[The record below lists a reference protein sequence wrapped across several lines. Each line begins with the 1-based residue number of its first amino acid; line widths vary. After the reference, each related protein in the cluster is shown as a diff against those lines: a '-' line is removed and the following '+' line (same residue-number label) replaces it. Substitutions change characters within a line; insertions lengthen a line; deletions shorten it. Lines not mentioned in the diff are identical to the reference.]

1 MTRINTNVSSLIA
14 QKTLARTNNQ
24 LQQALTRLSTGL
36 RINVGKD
43 DPAGLIASET
53 LRSDIVSTQRAI
65 TNSER
70 ANQMIAT
77 ADSALGQVSSLLN
90 DIRGL
95 VTEAANAGAMSADQI
110 AANQLQIDS
119 SLEAINRIA
128 QTTSFQGKRLLDGS
142 LDFVTT
148 ADTVSSITDL
158 QIDQANLGAS
168 GQITVDVDIAAAA
181 SRAAITS
188 SSGEATA
195 TATLYFAPRATATL
209 ITNSTGGDLD
219 IRAKSLS
226 PEYEGVTIVYNG
238 GASSASAS
246 YDSESKT
253 LTVNFD
259 DTTTTVA
266 QLVAAINATN
276 EFEATSTAAG
286 AETVTSVTGGTST
299 TRQYLTI
306 TAPAAGTDYNGVEV
320 SVQTSASVAAGSPQ
334 ATYYSDTKRLV
345 ITINDTT
352 ATTLSDIAT
361 AVTNQ
366 TDFTGTASAGTTR
379 IYGSGTADK
388 RAVASTLSSGY
399 LSSGFTAATNA
410 YATLSFAA
418 GASFTLTTSG
428 GSAVV
433 DIKAKAV
440 GTAESEVNIIL
451 DGSKTS
457 TSASYNAATKTLT
470 VEYNDTTT
478 TVQQLLDAINS
489 VSEFDARMRSGT
501 ASDTITT
508 SSASGTTGIDSIKV
522 TSLIPGADYNGM
534 TVRIT
539 RQDGLGASNA
549 TAAYDSAN
557 NVLTI
562 TIDSTAAT
570 TLAEIASAIDAVEGF
585 SASYST
591 NGAGVI
597 FGDNTEATVTANTG
611 TTGGNTLSADTVVE
625 IAGNKGMEVFNFQA
639 GTSVNQMVAAIN
651 LVSDAI
657 GLTATQSMGVMTLS
671 SSDYGSKAL
680 AAITVTSE
688 GSGGTFK
695 SSLSATRANGT
706 DISARINGVQAN
718 ADGNTMSINT
728 ATLDM
733 TLTVAAGTTGAFQ
746 FVISGGGALFQLGP
760 DVVSNQQARIGITS
774 LNTAR
779 LGGNSGKLYELASGG
794 SAALA
799 TNPTKAAA
807 IVDEV
812 ITKVTSLRGRLGAF
826 QRTTLE
832 TNINSLSDTMEN
844 LTAAESSI
852 RDADFAAESAAL
864 TRAQILV
871 QSGTAVLAIANQN
884 PQNVL
889 ALLR

>member
-158 QIDQANLGAS
+158 QIDQANLGAA
-168 GQITVDVDIAAAA
+168 GQITVDVDISAAATQA
-181 SRAAITS
+181 SITTA
-188 SSGEATA
+188 SGEATA
-195 TATLYFAPRATATL
+195 TATLYFAARATSTITAT
-209 ITNSTGGDLD
+209 TNGTLD

-226 PEYEGVTIVYNG
+226 PEYDGVSIVFNG
-238 GASSASAS
+238 SASSASAS
-246 YDSESKT
+246 YDSETKT

-259 DTTTTVA
+259 DGTTTVA

-276 EFEATSTAAG
+276 EFEATAVTAAG
-286 AETVTSVTGGTST
+286 AVSAATNAT
-299 TRQYLTI
+299 TNQEYLTI
-306 TAPAAGTDYNGVEV
+306 TAPSAGTDYNGVEV
-320 SVQTSASVAAGSPQ
+320 SVQTSSSVAAGSPV

-345 ITINDTT
+345 ITINDTN
-352 ATTLSDIAT
+352 ATTLSNIAT
-361 AVTNQ
+361 AITNQ
-366 TDFTGTASAGTTR
+366 TDFTATASVGATN

-388 RAVASTLSSGY
+388 RAVASTLSTGY
-399 LSSGFTAATNA
+399 LSSGFSAATNA
-410 YATLSFAA
+410 YATLNFAA
-418 GASFTLTTSG
+418 GKSFTLTTSG
-428 GSAVV
+428 GSAVI

-451 DGSKTS
+451 DGSK
-457 TSASYNAATKTLT
+457 SAASATYNSATKTLT

-508 SSASGTTGIDSIKV
+508 SSASGTTGIDAIKV

-539 RQDGLGASNA
+539 REDGLGASNA
-549 TAAYDSAN
+549 TASYDSAN

-611 TTGGNTLSADTVVE
+611 TTGGNTLNADIVVE

-651 LVSDAI
+651 LVSDAT
-657 GLTATQSMGVMTLS
+657 GLTATQSMGVMTLT

-695 SSLSATRANGT
+695 SALSDTRANGT
-706 DISARINGVQAN
+706 DIQASINGVQAN
-718 ADGNTMSINT
+718 ADGNTMAINT
-728 ATLDM
+728 ATLDL

>member
-158 QIDQANLGAS
+158 QIDQANLGAA
-168 GQITVDVDIAAAA
+168 GQITVDGEIAAAA
-181 SRAAITS
+181 TRATITS
-188 SSGEATA
+188 SSGEATP
-195 TATLYFAPRATATL
+195 TATLYFAPRATSTITAT
-209 ITNSTGGDLD
+209 TPGTLD

-226 PEYEGVTIVYNG
+226 PEYAGVSIVFNG
-238 GASSASAS
+238 AASSASAS
-246 YDSESKT
+246 YDAETKI
-253 LTVNFD
+253 LTVNYD
-259 DTTTTVA
+259 DGTSTVA
-266 QLVAAINATN
+266 DIVTAINATN
-276 EFEATSTAAG
+276 EFEATAVTAAG
-286 AETVTSVTGGTST
+286 AVTAATNVTTA
-299 TRQYLTI
+299 REYLSI
-306 TAPAAGTDYNGVEV
+306 TAPSAGTDYNGVEI
-320 SVQTSASVAAGSPQ
+320 SVQTSAAVAAGSPQ

-352 ATTLSDIAT
+352 ATTLSNIAT
-361 AVTNQ
+361 AITNQ
-366 TDFTGTASAGTTR
+366 TDFTATASTGTTN

-388 RAVASTLSSGY
+388 RAVASTLSTGY
-399 LSSGFTAATNA
+399 LSSGFSAATNA
-410 YATLSFAA
+410 YATLNFAA
-418 GASFTLTTSG
+418 GRSVTLTTSG

-440 GTAESEVNIIL
+440 GTAESDVTIIF
-451 DGSKTS
+451 DGSK
-457 TSASYNAATKTLT
+457 SAASATYNSATKTLT
-470 VEYNDTTT
+470 VEYDDTTT
-478 TVQQLLDAINS
+478 TVNQLIAAINT
-489 VSEFDARMRSGT
+489 VAEFDARLRSGT
-501 ASDTITT
+501 GTDTVTT
-508 SSASGTTGIDSIKV
+508 SSATATTGIDSIKV
-522 TSLIPGADYNGM
+522 TSLIPGADFNGM
-534 TVRIT
+534 KVQIARE
-539 RQDGLGASNA
+539 DGLGASNA
-549 TAAYDSAN
+549 RAAYDSAN

-562 TIDSTAAT
+562 TIDSTAST

-591 NGAGVI
+591 SGAGVV

-611 TTGGNTLSADTVVE
+611 TTGGNTLNADIVVQ

-651 LVSDAI
+651 LVADAT
-657 GLTATQSMGVMTLS
+657 GLSASQSMGVMTLT

-695 SSLSATRANGT
+695 SALSATRANGT

-733 TLTVAAGTTGAFQ
+733 TLAVAAGTTGAFQ

-760 DVVSNQQARIGITS
+760 DVVSNQQARVGITS

-799 TNPTKAAA
+799 ANPTKAAA

>member
-158 QIDQANLGAS
+158 QIDQANLGAA
-168 GQITVDVDIAAAA
+168 GQITVDVDISAAATQA
-181 SRAAITS
+181 RITT

-195 TATLYFAPRATATL
+195 TATLYFAPRATSNITAATNG
-209 ITNSTGGDLD
+209 TLD

-226 PEYEGVTIVYNG
+226 PEYEGVSIVFNG
-238 GASSASAS
+238 AASSASAS

-259 DTTTTVA
+259 DGTTTVA
-266 QLVAAINATN
+266 QLVSAINATN
-276 EFEATSTAAG
+276 EFEATAVTASGAVTAATN
-286 AETVTSVTGGTST
+286 AT
-299 TRQYLTI
+299 TAREYLTI
-306 TAPAAGTDYNGVEV
+306 TAPSAGTDYNGVEV
-320 SVQTSASVAAGSPQ
+320 SVQTSSSVAAGSPV

-345 ITINDTT
+345 ITINDTN
-352 ATTLSDIAT
+352 ATTLSAIAT
-361 AVTNQ
+361 AITNQ
-366 TDFTGTASAGTTR
+366 TDFTATASTGTTN

-399 LSSGFTAATNA
+399 LTSGFSAATNA
-410 YATLSFAA
+410 YATLNFAA
-418 GASFTLTTSG
+418 GKSFTLTTSG
-428 GSAVV
+428 GSAVI

-451 DGSKTS
+451 DGSKS
-457 TSASYNAATKTLT
+457 AASASYNSATKTLT

-478 TVQQLLDAINS
+478 TVQELLDAINS

-501 ASDTITT
+501 ASDTVST

-522 TSLIPGADYNGM
+522 TSLIPGADFNGM
-534 TVRIT
+534 TVRIA

-611 TTGGNTLSADTVVE
+611 TTGGNTLNADVVVE

-651 LVSDAI
+651 LVSDAT
-657 GLTATQSMGVMTLS
+657 GLTASQSLGVMTLT
-671 SSDYGSKAL
+671 SSDYGSKGL

-688 GSGGTFK
+688 ASGGTFK
-695 SSLSATRANGT
+695 SALSATRANGT
-706 DISARINGVQAN
+706 DIQATINGVQAN

-733 TLTVAAGTTGAFQ
+733 TLTVSAGTTGAFQ

-799 TNPTKAAA
+799 TNPSKAAA

>member
-53 LRSDIVSTQRAI
+53 LRSNIVSTQRAI

-77 ADSALGQVSSLLN
+77 ADSAIGQVSSLLN

-95 VTEAANAGAMSADQI
+95 VTEAANQGAMSADQI

-158 QIDQANLGAS
+158 EIDQANLGAA
-168 GQITVDVDIAAAA
+168 GQITVDVEISAAATQA
-181 SRAAITS
+181 TITS
-188 SSGEATA
+188 SSGSATA
-195 TATLYFAPRATATL
+195 TATLNFAARATST
-209 ITNSTGGDLD
+209 ITAVTNGTMD

-226 PEYEGVTIVYNG
+226 PEYDGVSIVFNG
-238 GASSASAS
+238 AASSASAS
-246 YDSESKT
+246 YDSESKI

-259 DTTTTVA
+259 DGTSTVA
-266 QLVAAINATN
+266 EVEAAINATN
-276 EFEATSTAAG
+276 EFEATAVTAAG
-286 AETVTSVTGGTST
+286 AMTAGTNVTTN
-299 TRQYLTI
+299 QEYLTI
-306 TAPAAGTDYNGVEV
+306 TAPSAGTAYNGVEV
-320 SVQTSASVAAGSPQ
+320 SVQTSAAVAAGSPT
-334 ATYYSDTKRLV
+334 AVYYADTKRLV
-345 ITINDTT
+345 LTINDTN
-352 ATTLSDIAT
+352 ATTLT
-361 AVTNQ
+361 ALANAITTQ
-366 TDFTGTASAGTTR
+366 TDFTGAASVGATN

-388 RAVASTLSSGY
+388 KALTSTLATGY
-399 LSSGFTAATNA
+399 LTSGFSSATNA
-410 YATLSFAA
+410 YGTLNFAA
-418 GASFTLTTSG
+418 GKAFTLTTSG
-428 GSAVV
+428 GTAVI
-433 DIKAKAV
+433 DIKAKSV
-440 GTAESEVNIIL
+440 GTTESGVTVIL

-457 TSASYNAATKTLT
+457 ASASYNSATKTLT

-478 TVQQLLDAINS
+478 TVDQLVAAINT
-489 VSEFDARMRSGT
+489 VSQFDARMRSGT
-501 ASDTITT
+501 GTDTVTT
-508 SSASGTTGIDSIKV
+508 SSATGTTGADSIKV
-522 TSLIPGADYNGM
+522 TSLIPGADFNNM
-534 TVRIT
+534 NIRIE

-549 TAAYDSAN
+549 TASYDSAN
-557 NVLTI
+557 NELTI
-562 TIDSTAAT
+562 PIDSTAAT

-585 SASYST
+585 SAAYST
-591 NGAGVI
+591 TGAGVV

-611 TTGGNTLSADTVVE
+611 STGGNTLIADTVME

-651 LVSDAI
+651 LVSDAT
-657 GLTATQSMGVMTLS
+657 GLSASQSLGVMTLT
-671 SSDYGSKAL
+671 SSDYGSTAL
-680 AAITVTSE
+680 AAVTVTSE

-695 SSLSATRANGT
+695 SALSATRANGT
-706 DISARINGVQAN
+706 DISAQINGVQAN
-718 ADGNTMSINT
+718 GGGNTMSINT

-733 TLTVAAGTTGAFQ
+733 SVTVAAGTTGVLE

-799 TNPTKAAA
+799 TDSTKAAA
-807 IVDEV
+807 IVDET

-826 QRTTLE
+826 QRTTLD
-832 TNINSLSDTMEN
+832 TNINSLTDTVEN
-844 LTAAESSI
+844 LTAAESAI

>member
-77 ADSALGQVSSLLN
+77 ADSAIGQVSSLLN

-95 VTEAANAGAMSADQI
+95 VTEAANQGAMSADQI

-158 QIDQANLGAS
+158 QIDQANLGAA
-168 GQITVDVDIAAAA
+168 GQITVDVEISTAATQAT
-181 SRAAITS
+181 ITS
-188 SSGEATA
+188 ASGEATA
-195 TATLYFAPRATATL
+195 SATLYFAARGTSTL
-209 ITNSTGGDLD
+209 TTSGTGGALD

-226 PEYEGVTIVYNG
+226 PEYDGVSIVFNG
-238 GASSASAS
+238 AASSASAS
-246 YDSESKT
+246 YDSESKI
-253 LTVNFD
+253 LTVNFN
-259 DTTTTVA
+259 DTTTTVT

-276 EFEATSTAAG
+276 EFEAASTATG
-286 AETVTSVTGGTST
+286 TDTVTSATNVTTN
-299 TRQYLTI
+299 QEYLTI
-306 TAPAAGTDYNGVEV
+306 TAPSAGTDYNGVEI
-320 SVQTSASVAAGSPQ
+320 SVQTSASVAAGSPT
-334 ATYYSDTKRLV
+334 AVYYADTKRLV
-345 ITINDTT
+345 LTINDTDAT
-352 ATTLSDIAT
+352 ALSDIAT
-361 AVTNQ
+361 AITNQ
-366 TDFTGTASAGTTR
+366 TDFTATASVGATN
-379 IYGSGTADK
+379 IYGGGTADK
-388 RAVASTLSSGY
+388 KAVASTLGTGY
-399 LSSGFTAATNA
+399 LTSGFSSATNA
-410 YATLSFAA
+410 YGTLNFAA
-418 GASFTLTTSG
+418 GKAFTLTTSG
-428 GSAVV
+428 GSAVI
-433 DIKAKAV
+433 DIKAKSV
-440 GTAESEVNIIL
+440 GTAESDVNVIL

-457 TSASYNAATKTLT
+457 TSATYNSATKTLT

-478 TVQQLLDAINS
+478 TVAELVAAINT
-489 VSEFDARMRSGT
+489 VSQFDARVRSGT
-501 ASDTITT
+501 GTDTVTT
-508 SSASGTTGIDSIKV
+508 ASASGTTGVDSIKV
-522 TSLIPGADYNGM
+522 TSLIPGADFNNM
-534 TVRIT
+534 NIRIQ
-539 RQDGLGASNA
+539 RQDGLGAANP

-570 TLAEIASAIDAVEGF
+570 TLANIASAIDAVEGF
-585 SASYST
+585 SAAYST
-591 NGAGVI
+591 TGAGVI

-611 TTGGNTLSADTVVE
+611 STGGNALLANTVME

-651 LVSDAI
+651 LVSDAT
-657 GLTATQSMGVMTLS
+657 GLSASQSLGVMTLT

-680 AAITVTSE
+680 AAVTVTSE

-695 SSLSATRANGT
+695 SALSATRANGT
-706 DISARINGVQAN
+706 DIVARINGVKAN

-733 TLTVAAGTTGAFQ
+733 TLTVAAGTTGVLE

-760 DVVSNQQARIGITS
+760 DVVTNQQARIGIAS

-779 LGGNSGKLYELASGG
+779 LGGTSGKLYQLASGE

-799 TNPTKAAA
+799 TDPTKAAA
-807 IVDEV
+807 IVDET

-826 QRTTLE
+826 QRTTLD
-832 TNINSLSDTMEN
+832 TNINSLSDTVEN
-844 LTAAESSI
+844 LTAAESAI

>member
-95 VTEAANAGAMSADQI
+95 VTEAANAGAMSAEQI

-142 LDFVTT
+142 LDFVTS
-148 ADTVSSITDL
+148 ADAVSSITDL
-158 QIDQANLGAS
+158 QIDQANLGAA

-181 SRAAITS
+181 TRARITTS
-188 SSGEATA
+188 TGEATA
-195 TATLYFAPRATATL
+195 TATLYFAPRATSTITAATNG
-209 ITNSTGGDLD
+209 TLD

-226 PEYEGVTIVYNG
+226 PEYEGVSIVFNG
-238 GASSASAS
+238 AAGAASAS
-246 YDSESKT
+246 YDSESRT

-259 DTTTTVA
+259 DGMTTVA
-266 QLVAAINATN
+266 DLVAAINATN
-276 EFEATSTAAG
+276 EFEATAVTAAG
-286 AETVTSVTGGTST
+286 AVTAATNAT
-299 TRQYLTI
+299 TARQYLTI
-306 TAPAAGTDYNGVEV
+306 TAPSAGTDYNGVEI
-320 SVQTSASVAAGSPQ
+320 SVQTSAAVAAGSPV

-345 ITINDTT
+345 VTINDTS
-352 ATTLSDIAT
+352 ATTLGDIANAITSQTNFT
-361 AVTNQ
+361 A
-366 TDFTGTASAGTTR
+366 TASAGTTN
-379 IYGSGTADK
+379 IYGGGTADK
-388 RAVASTLSSGY
+388 RAVASTLSTGY
-399 LSSGFTAATNA
+399 LSAGFSAATNA
-410 YATLSFAA
+410 YATLHLAA
-418 GASFTLTTSG
+418 GKSFTLTTSG

-451 DGSKTS
+451 DGSKS
-457 TSASYNAATKTLT
+457 AASASYDSATKTLT
-470 VEYNDTTT
+470 VEYDDTTT

-489 VSEFDARMRSGT
+489 VSQFDARMRSGT
-501 ASDTITT
+501 ATDTITT

-539 RQDGLGASNA
+539 REDGLGASNA

-611 TTGGNTLSADTVVE
+611 TTGGNTLNADTVVE
-625 IAGNKGMEVFNFQA
+625 IAGNKGMEVFNFRS

-651 LVSDAI
+651 LVSDAT
-657 GLTATQSMGVMTLS
+657 GLAAIQSMGVMTLT

-695 SSLSATRANGT
+695 SSLSATRVNGT
-706 DISARINGVQAN
+706 DIQASINGVQAN

-733 TLTVAAGTTGAFQ
+733 TLTVAASTTGAFQ

-799 TNPTKAAA
+799 TNPSKAAA

>member
-195 TATLYFAPRATATL
+195 TARLYFAPRATATL
-209 ITNSTGGDLD
+209 ATDGSGGDLD

-226 PEYEGVTIVYNG
+226 PEYEGVTIVYNS

-253 LTVNFD
+253 LTVNFAS
-259 DTTTTVA
+259 TTTTVA

-276 EFEATSTAAG
+276 EFEATSTAG
-286 AETVTSVTGGTST
+286 DSETVTSVTGDTST

-306 TAPAAGTDYNGVEV
+306 TAPSAGTDYNGVEV

-345 ITINDTT
+345 ITINDTD
-352 ATTLSDIAT
+352 ATTLSDIAS

-366 TDFTGTASAGTTR
+366 TDFTGTASTGTTR

-399 LSSGFTAATNA
+399 LSSGFSAATNA

-451 DGSKTS
+451 DGSKSS
-457 TSASYNAATKTLT
+457 TSASYNSATKTLT
-470 VEYNDTTT
+470 VEYDDTT

-585 SASYST
+585 SAGYST

-611 TTGGNTLSADTVVE
+611 TTGGNTLNADTVVE
-625 IAGNKGMEVFNFQA
+625 IAGNKGTEVFNFQT

-657 GLTATQSMGVMTLS
+657 GLTATQRMGVMTLS

-799 TNPTKAAA
+799 TNPSKAAA